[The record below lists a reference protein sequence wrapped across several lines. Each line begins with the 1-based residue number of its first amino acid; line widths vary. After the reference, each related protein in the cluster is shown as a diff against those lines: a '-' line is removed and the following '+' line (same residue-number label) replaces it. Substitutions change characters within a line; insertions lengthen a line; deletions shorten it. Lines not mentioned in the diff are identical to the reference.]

1 MTDDEMELIPFGYL
15 KKHDTFVNKLEEHE
29 TLQRESESRSFK
41 NRWEEVKSL
50 VKLRTNQEK
59 ETDRKFIEENW
70 KQGENVKGD
79 IEWVDY
85 MKRQPRLNLGKKNF
99 NFEEY

>member
-1 MTDDEMELIPFGYL
+1 L
-15 KKHDTFVNKLEEHE
+15 
-29 TLQRESESRSFK
+29 
-41 NRWEEVKSL
+41 
-50 VKLRTNQEK
+50 EK

-85 MKRQPRLNLGKKNF
+85 MKR
-99 NFEEY
+99 